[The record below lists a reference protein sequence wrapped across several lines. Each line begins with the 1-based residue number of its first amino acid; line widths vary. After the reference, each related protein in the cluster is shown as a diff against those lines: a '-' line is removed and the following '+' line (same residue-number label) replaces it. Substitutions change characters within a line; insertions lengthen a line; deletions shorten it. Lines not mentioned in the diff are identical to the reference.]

1 MCRTVL
7 IYSSIQISSCYL
19 QAMAQM
25 MVGLV
30 VTSMCKTPNCQN
42 LTFLQAYSCYLEALR
57 IQPTFAIAWSNLAG
71 LFMES
76 GDLNRALQYYKEA
89 VKLKPTFPDAYL
101 NLGNVYKALGLPQE
115 AIVCY
120 QRAVQ
125 TRPNYAIA
133 YGNLAST
140 YYERN
145 QLDLAILH
153 YKQAIACD
161 PRFLEAYNNLGNA
174 LKDVG
179 KVEEAIQCYT
189 QCLTLQPSHPQA
201 LTNLGNIYME
211 WNMIP
216 AAASYYKATLAVTT
230 GLSAPFNN
238 LAVIYKQQ
246 GNYADAISCYNE
258 VLRIDPLAADG
269 LVNRGNTYK
278 EIGRVSEAIQDYIH
292 AITIRPS
299 MAEAHANLASAYKD
313 SGLVDPA
320 IKSYRHA
327 LHLRP
332 DFPEATCNLLH
343 TLQCVCNWE
352 DRDKNFSEVEAIIR
366 RQITTSVLPSVQPF
380 HAIAYPIDSIL
391 ALEIS
396 RKYAAHCSFI
406 ASRFA
411 LPPFN
416 QPAPYPIKR
425 DLGERL
431 RIGYV
436 SSDFGNHPLSHLM
449 GSVFGMHNRE
459 NVEVFCYALSPNDGT
474 EWRQRIQSEAEHFVD
489 VSPMS
494 SDMIAKFINEDKIHV
509 LINLNGYTK
518 GARNEIFA
526 MQPAPIQVSYMG
538 FPGTTGATYID
549 YLVTDEFVSPLRFSD
564 IYSEKLVHL
573 PHCYFVNDY
582 KQRNRDVLD
591 PMCQPK
597 RSDYGLPEDKFIF
610 ACFNQLYKM
619 DPEIFDTWCNILKR
633 VPNSALW
640 LLRFPAAGEMRLRS
654 YAAVNGVQP
663 DQIIFTDVAMKSEH
677 IRRSALADLFLDTP
691 LCNAHTTGTDI
702 LWAGLPMVTLPLK
715 KMATRVAGS
724 LCLAT
729 GLGDEMIVNNM
740 KEYEEK
746 AVSLALD
753 RPKLQAFCN
762 KLKAVRMSCPLFD
775 TARWVRNLER
785 AYFKMWNIHC
795 SGQRPRHFKV
805 TENDS
810 EFPYNR

>member
-1 MCRTVL
+1 
-7 IYSSIQISSCYL
+7 
-19 QAMAQM
+19 
-25 MVGLV
+25 
-30 VTSMCKTPNCQN
+30 
-42 LTFLQAYSCYLEALR
+42 
-57 IQPTFAIAWSNLAG
+57 
-71 LFMES
+71 
-76 GDLNRALQYYKEA
+76 
-89 VKLKPTFPDAYL
+89 
-101 NLGNVYKALGLPQE
+101 
-115 AIVCY
+115 
-120 QRAVQ
+120 
-125 TRPNYAIA
+125 
-133 YGNLAST
+133 
-140 YYERN
+140 
-145 QLDLAILH
+145 
-153 YKQAIACD
+153 
-161 PRFLEAYNNLGNA
+161 
-174 LKDVG
+174 
-179 KVEEAIQCYT
+179 
-189 QCLTLQPSHPQA
+189 
-201 LTNLGNIYME
+201 ME